1 MRKKDFFFT
10 VVSLFSIITGILLCF
25 YDFIIITLN
34 PGTFLDNLTSFSHIW
49 LIPGIY
55 LIHAGIFRLKKQNS
69 FFSSLPKAVK
79 ITEVILIFLFVIISI
94 PCLYFILTP
103 DQNPQ
108 PNADYVFLLG
118 GGIDKNGVL
127 PTNVLYRCETAVN
140 YLQNNPNTQVIVTGG
155 TLKFLPFPEAPAI
168 KAALEEKEDI
178 NRLLDEGMIP
188 AMREIGDKFSRN
200 EAYVP
205 ELLIAARAMQ
215 TGLAL
220 IEPLIAASGRKSI
233 GKIAIGTVKGD
244 LHDIGKN
251 LVAIMLKGAGYDVI
265 DLGVN
270 CDTAKYDNAVKQG
283 ADIVACSSLLTTT
296 MPYMKEVVEHFKG
309 TNVKV
314 IIGGAPVTQAFAD
327 EIGADG
333 YSEDANGAVKLVD
346 SLYHRAC

>member
-1 MRKKDFFFT
+1 MTDFEALRT
-10 VVSLFSIITGILLCF
+10 AIIKGKRN
-25 YDFIIITLN
+25 D
-34 PGTFLDNLTSFSHIW
+34 
-49 LIPGIY
+49 
-55 LIHAGIFRLKKQNS
+55 
-69 FFSSLPKAVK
+69 V
-79 ITEVILIFLFVIISI
+79 
-94 PCLYFILTP
+94 
-103 DQNPQ
+103 
-108 PNADYVFLLG
+108 
-118 GGIDKNGVL
+118 
-127 PTNVLYRCETAVN
+127 TA
-140 YLQNNPNTQVIVTGG
+140 IVQ
-155 TLKFLPFPEAPAI
+155 
-168 KAALEEKEDI
+168 AALEEKEDI

-220 IEPLIAASGRKSI
+220 LEPLIAASGRKSI

-270 CDTAKYDNAVKQG
+270 CDTAKYDSAVKQG

-296 MPYMKEVVEHFKG
+296 MPYMREVVEHFEG
-309 TNVKV
+309 THVKV

-346 SLYHRAC
+346 SLYHRAS